1 MTKSVPKNLGI
12 PEKWGL
18 LTAAGLTV
26 FLFLMKA
33 IGLLHVVELR
43 ALNVFILVG
52 GVVAAIKIFKRKKP
66 ESFNYFSGM
75 VLGIHTAAIG
85 SIVFA
90 VFVFFYVSFLD
101 PSLMTS
107 IVENEP
113 MGRFLNPYM
122 VSFIIALEG
131 VFSGLLVTFI
141 AMNYYGAEE

>member
-1 MTKSVPKNLGI
+1 M
-12 PEKWGL
+12 
-18 LTAAGLTV
+18 
-26 FLFLMKA
+26 FCM
-33 IGLLHVVELR
+33 
-43 ALNVFILVG
+43 
-52 GVVAAIKIFKRKKP
+52 
-66 ESFNYFSGM
+66 
-75 VLGIHTAAIG
+75 
-85 SIVFA
+85 

-101 PSLMTS
+101 TSLMTS

>member
-1 MTKSVPKNLGI
+1 MTKSIPKTLGI

-52 GVVAAIKIFKRKKP
+52 GVVMAIKIFRKKKP

-75 VLGIHTAAIG
+75 VMGIHTAAIG
-85 SIVFA
+85 SVVFA
-90 VFVFFYVSFLD
+90 IFVFLYVSFLD
-101 PSLMTS
+101 PSLMRD
-107 IVENEP
+107 IIENEP
-113 MGRFLNPYM
+113 MGRFLNPYI
-122 VSFIIALEG
+122 VAFIIALEG

-141 AMNYYGAEE
+141 AMNYFGVEE

>member
-1 MTKSVPKNLGI
+1 MTKSIPKTLGI

-52 GVVAAIKIFKRKKP
+52 GVVMAIKIFRKKKP

-75 VLGIHTAAIG
+75 VMGIHTAAIG
-85 SIVFA
+85 SVVFA
-90 VFVFFYVSFLD
+90 IFVFLYVSFLD
-101 PSLMTS
+101 PSLMRD
-107 IVENEP
+107 IIENEP
-113 MGRFLNPYM
+113 MGRFLNPYI
-122 VSFIIALEG
+122 VAFIIALEG

-141 AMNYYGAEE
+141 AMNYFGAEE